1 MGNSLGGEFVKL
13 KPVPARF
20 DITKIVKNMD
30 GGHLPIPTTS
40 PAKSLKSLPQPRKKV
55 DKTKLKE
62 ALLDPELASSPERLA
77 AHLKVSYGWAKQLL
91 WRARNEI
98 RDTAI
103 EVSKTLAMRQVHNLA
118 RNSDKRDTR
127 AAQILLEMAKAY
139 IPNAKPAP
147 DNQVSVGIVI
157 MPTQLRAGAPLDVHA
172 EIVENEKLKSGG
184 PE

>member
-1 MGNSLGGEFVKL
+1 
-13 KPVPARF
+13 
-20 DITKIVKNMD
+20 
-30 GGHLPIPTTS
+30 
-40 PAKSLKSLPQPRKKV
+40 
-55 DKTKLKE
+55 
-62 ALLDPELASSPERLA
+62 
-77 AHLKVSYGWAKQLL
+77 
-91 WRARNEI
+91 
-98 RDTAI
+98 
-103 EVSKTLAMRQVHNLA
+103 MRQVHNLA

-184 PE
+184 PEWEHASTPSEPTAFLRSIPNVL